1 MRKLKESEIKLRNK
15 TQYNLERI
23 SALSSGNVRKY
34 EFLTWKDILPEKDL
48 LEKTDTIKRF
58 EYLPLGRELKAE
70 TDNAK
75 KLYQKFDTYEFDRII
90 KKEKTMFEK
99 YNRSN
104 LIDDSK
110 YSFYPY
116 YNIKNVN
123 SLSLTSKYSILFLFS
138 SESRWFVG
146 LKLIQLKQQKTQ
158 LSHIILAKN
167 LKPVLCRV
175 IKFLNWK

>member
-1 MRKLKESEIKLRNK
+1 
-15 TQYNLERI
+15 
-23 SALSSGNVRKY
+23 
-34 EFLTWKDILPEKDL
+34 
-48 LEKTDTIKRF
+48 
-58 EYLPLGRELKAE
+58 
-70 TDNAK
+70 
-75 KLYQKFDTYEFDRII
+75 
-90 KKEKTMFEK
+90 MFEK

-123 SLSLTSKYSILFLFS
+123 SLSLTSKYSILFSFS
-138 SESRWFVG
+138 SESKWFVG
-146 LKLIQLKQQKTQ
+146 LKLIQLEQQKTQ

>member
-58 EYLPLGRELKAE
+58 EYLPLSRELKAE

-123 SLSLTSKYSILFLFS
+123 SLSLTSKYLILFSFS

-146 LKLIQLKQQKTQ
+146 LKLIQPEQQKTQ

-175 IKFLNWK
+175 IKTLNWK